1 MLSCSNSLKNP
12 SNTTKFALSRNKRF
26 MAQSNRMR
34 LYLDMVFG
42 INSIIQMY
50 EKKWNQSILM
60 KCGDKIII
68 NETM

>member
-1 MLSCSNSLKNP
+1 
-12 SNTTKFALSRNKRF
+12 

>member
-1 MLSCSNSLKNP
+1 
-12 SNTTKFALSRNKRF
+12 

-60 KCGDKIII
+60 KCGDKILIYMSMLLFFNI
-68 NETM
+68 FTSDLTC